1 MEQKKL
7 IRWGAFVG
15 FLVLASASCLL
26 TERSYKLIFPNLQ
39 EWRVWGL
46 AILFFILASIG
57 TALVV
62 NACNHDKY
70 IEHRRP
76 KFWFGIIMV
85 TFFWLVL
92 SLPTNIHTLFYD
104 SYVGNVAQHDIVT
117 TSSYL
122 SQIST
127 RKIHDA
133 AYDSIYN
140 LVTREFDQLSREFN
154 GHDRSNS
161 HGLVGNGRF
170 TREKI
175 NNINNILNHEG
186 LDNQPNIRY
195 DDRHSNSTNQH
206 ILTEYGEQMNNG
218 LTYLRTHKYTA
229 PKENVDTAAS
239 IIRQLNL
246 LEHQISTMDQIG
258 KVDDDIVMQT
268 CNVLNR
274 GYSLIKSVQQYV
286 VFANDAE
293 KEYYTSDNPETL
305 TKRMLSPLDVMMD
318 FFAGKYPLTF
328 ALYIIFSILIDLG
341 AFIFFDIAFRKE

>member
-7 IRWGAFVG
+7 IRWGSFVG
-15 FLVLASASCLL
+15 FLVLAAGSCWL
-26 TERSYKLIFPNLQ
+26 TEQSLHLLFLNWP
-39 EWRVWGL
+39 EWLVW
-46 AILFFILASIG
+46 AATILFFIIASIG
-57 TALVV
+57 ATMIL
-62 NACNHDKY
+62 NACNLDNY
-70 IEHRRP
+70 DPHRRLH
-76 KFWFGIIMV
+76 FWLGIIMV
-85 TFFWLVL
+85 AIFWLGVC
-92 SLPTNIHTLFYD
+92 LPTNIHTLFYD
-104 SYVGNVAQHDIVT
+104 VYVGNVAQQDIVT
-117 TSSYL
+117 TRSYL
-122 SQIST
+122 SQLSS
-127 RKIHDA
+127 RENHLQ

-195 DDRHSNSTNQH
+195 DDRHSNSTDQH

-229 PKENVDTAAS
+229 PQENVDTASS

-258 KVDDDIVMQT
+258 EVNNDIVIQT
-268 CNVLNR
+268 STILNA
-274 GYSLIKSVQQYV
+274 GYNQIKVAQKYI

-305 TKRMLSPLDVMMD
+305 TKRMLSPYDVLTD
-318 FFAGKYPLTF
+318 FFAGKYPMTF
-328 ALYIIFSILIDLG
+328 LYNILFSILIDLG
-341 AFIFFDIAFRKE
+341 AFIFFYYAFRKE